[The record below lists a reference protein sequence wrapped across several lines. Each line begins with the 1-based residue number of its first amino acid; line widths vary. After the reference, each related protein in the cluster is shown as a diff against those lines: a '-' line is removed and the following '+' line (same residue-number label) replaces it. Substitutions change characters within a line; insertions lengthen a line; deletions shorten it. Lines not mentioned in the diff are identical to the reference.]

1 MMKKYFWTLFLL
13 YIIQNLSFDI
23 QATSLNRDSLEKA
36 LNIVIENRPYYTEQ
50 KRQTIK
56 LLEEMQKNTDL
67 APRSEYE
74 INKKIYNEYVKYK
87 ADTALYYLEINKE
100 ISSLIKDD
108 TLINENA
115 IQRAYIYSTKGLFV
129 EATKILEAIN
139 AKALPKD
146 LQILYYRVCG
156 YYNDHYGQSNN
167 EYAYYKKSDLYRDS
181 LLLAIEDTF
190 SLDYKI
196 VKAQDLLYK
205 HNPNAAK
212 NILLN
217 LLESTTDSNPQR
229 AEIAYWLGAI
239 AKDEGDKEMQKKYFM
254 VSAITDITNVIKD
267 NASLHSLALVYYA
280 EGNIDKAYQFMSLAM
295 EDAVECNVRYRASEA
310 MESYPI
316 INASYLEK
324 EHYQQQKLRG
334 YLISIS
340 ILAFLLIG
348 GTIYIYVQMKRVSRI
363 RKELYR
369 SSVKL
374 IELNQDITETNKQL
388 QAVNVQLSEANHVKE
403 EYIAIFFDICSEYIH
418 KLDEFRKTLNRLAA
432 NKAMDELYQKL
443 KSTSIIESELK
454 ELYIRFD
461 TIFLSLFPTF
471 VEEFNALLIKEE
483 QIKLKPNEL
492 LNTELRIFALIRLGI
507 TDSVKIAS
515 FLRYS
520 LSTIYN
526 YRTKARNKAAV
537 SRGEFEEEVMK
548 IGIILKKQ

>member
-1 MMKKYFWTLFLL
+1 MKKCLGILCFFIL
-13 YIIQNLSFDI
+13 Q
-23 QATSLNRDSLEKA
+23 SLNFGVNAIQLNKDSLERS
-36 LNIVIENRPYYTEQ
+36 LNIVIKNRPYYIE
-50 KRQTIK
+50 KKKQTVK
-56 LLEEMQKNTDL
+56 LLEEMLRNSDL
-67 APRSEYE
+67 TLRSEYE

-87 ADTALYYLEINKE
+87 ADTALYYLNLNKE

-139 AKALPKD
+139 AKSLSKD
-146 LQILYYRVCG
+146 LKTLYYKVCG

-181 LLLAIEDTF
+181 LLLSIEDTL

-196 VKAQDLLYK
+196 IKAQDLLYK
-205 HNPNAAK
+205 HNPNDAK
-212 NILLN
+212 KILLN
-217 LLESTTDSNPQR
+217 LLENTTDNNPQR

-239 AKDEGDKEMQKKYFM
+239 AKDEGDKEAQKKYFI
-254 VSAITDITNVIKD
+254 VSAITDLTNSIKD
-267 NASLHSLALVYYA
+267 HASLHSLALVYYA
-280 EGNIDKAYQFMSLAM
+280 EGNVDKAYQFMSLAM
-295 EDAVECNVRYRASEA
+295 EDAIECNVRYRASEA

-324 EHYQQQKLRG
+324 EHEQQNKLRK

-340 ILAFLLIG
+340 ILTIILVGA
-348 GTIYIYVQMKRVSRI
+348 TIYIYIQMKRVSRI

-369 SSVKL
+369 SSIKL
-374 IELNQDITETNKQL
+374 IELNEDITHTNKQL
-388 QAVNVQLSEANHVKE
+388 KAVNLQLSEANHVKE

-418 KLDEFRKTLNRLAA
+418 KLDDFRKTLNRLAA
-432 NKAMDELYQKL
+432 NKAMDELYKNL
-443 KSTSIIESELK
+443 KSTSIIETELK

-461 TIFLSLFPTF
+461 NIFLSLFPTF
-471 VEEFNALLIKEE
+471 VEDFNALLIKEE

-537 SRGEFEEEVMK
+537 SRNEFEEEVMK
-548 IGIILKKQ
+548 IGIILKKNP

>member
-13 YIIQNLSFDI
+13 YIIQNLNFDI